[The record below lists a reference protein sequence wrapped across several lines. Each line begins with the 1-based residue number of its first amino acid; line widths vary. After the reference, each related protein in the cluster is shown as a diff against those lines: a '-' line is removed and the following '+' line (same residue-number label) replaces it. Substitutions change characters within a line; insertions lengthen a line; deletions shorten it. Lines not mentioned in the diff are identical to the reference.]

1 MKTQKM
7 KIDNMVKNVKT
18 LTLEEMKKQTE
29 VNFQEKK
36 AREESLVQAYADKK
50 LKSKELIKEARAL
63 IKSKSKA
70 SGKENK
76 DAAQ

>member
-36 AREESLVQAYADKK
+36 TREESLLCVSNAVKC
-50 LKSKELIKEARAL
+50 
-63 IKSKSKA
+63 
-70 SGKENK
+70 
-76 DAAQ
+76 